1 MRKKQMEKKSMVN
14 CKRKLLMLKKIQDIV
29 LKNNNHQPVNMI
41 ET

>member
-1 MRKKQMEKKSMVN
+1 MEKKSMVN
-14 CKRKLLMLKKIQDIV
+14 YKRKLLMLKKIQEGV